1 MCICVCLRMRVSRKA
16 GLVASF
22 KPVSNHRVCV
32 CVYVSR
38 VYWKE
43 RDGDDRG
50 TAEKLVPLKDPRVH
64 HGGLPIPLLIR
75 WKEKAGDVKED
86 GMW

>member
-1 MCICVCLRMRVSRKA
+1 MRVSKSRSRGVLQA
-16 GLVASF
+16 GF
-22 KPVSNHRVCV
+22 KPP
-32 CVYVSR
+32 CVYVCMSR
-38 VYWKE
+38 ESTGRSGTVMVVVQQRSWCQ
-43 RDGDDRG
+43 RG
-50 TAEKLVPLKDPRVH
+50 SLKDPRVH